1 MPFNSN
7 ATNDS
12 IVYTDGS
19 YNSGL
24 VLSADQTVTNSAA
37 LVEVPALTFTIGK
50 YERVLVRY
58 SIFYT
63 TTADGDLKYRLEIPA
78 TPTAYRCLSTANP
91 PAAVASVT
99 ALITAEADATALAAS
114 GTEGHLGLNAL
125 VNNGANSGEVQF
137 QFAQNSAT
145 AAESVII
152 LAGSS
157 VEYMR
162 F

>member
-7 ATNDS
+7 AAAGTV
-12 IVYTDGS
+12 VYTDGA
-19 YNSGL
+19 YNTGL
-24 VLSADQTVTNSAA
+24 VLPANQTVTNSAA
-37 LVEVPALTFTIGK
+37 LVEVPELTFAIGK

-78 TPTAYRCLSTANP
+78 SPTAYRCLSSANP
-91 PAAVASVT
+91 PAAVALVT
-99 ALITAEADATALAAS
+99 ALITAEADATAVASS
-114 GTEGHLGLNAL
+114 GTDGHLTLNAL

-145 AAESVII
+145 SAESVVI

>member
-7 ATNDS
+7 SAAGTV
-12 IVYTDGS
+12 VYTDGA
-19 YNSGL
+19 YNTGL
-24 VLSADQTVTNSAA
+24 VLPADQTVTNSAT
-37 LVEVPALTFTIGK
+37 LVEVPELTFAVGK

-78 TPTAYRCLSTANP
+78 SPTAYRCLSSANP
-91 PAAVASVT
+91 PAATALVT
-99 ALITAEADATALAAS
+99 ALITAEADATAVAAS
-114 GTEGHLGLNAL
+114 GTDGHLTLNAL
-125 VNNGANSGEVQF
+125 VNNGANRGEVQF

-145 AAESVII
+145 AAESVVI

>member
-7 ATNDS
+7 AAAGTV
-12 IVYTDGS
+12 VYTDGA
-19 YNSGL
+19 YNTGL
-24 VLSADQTVTNSAA
+24 VLPANQTVTNSAT
-37 LVEVPALTFTIGK
+37 LVEVPELTFAIGK

-78 TPTAYRCLSTANP
+78 SPTAYRCLSAANP
-91 PAAVASVT
+91 PAATALVT
-99 ALITAEADATALAAS
+99 ALITAEADATAVASS
-114 GTEGHLGLNAL
+114 GTDGHLSLNAL

-137 QFAQNSAT
+137 QFAQNAAT
-145 AAESVII
+145 AAESVVI